1 MVSGQNLIVGW
12 DQALFKFVDLAAFYV
27 LFVSCKLYVNPISNC
42 ETLGLQAPRAN
53 GQAGRHQRS
62 GHGYESSSMIS
73 SELETTSCLDSEDD
87 ATSRIT
93 TTTGWFLLI
102 MCAYLQT
109 HSIDIKCQQS
119 IAVSP
124 EHILGE
130 GQGEGDIECH
140 LCQGLLHFPL

>member
-1 MVSGQNLIVGW
+1 MVSGQYLIVGW

-27 LFVSCKLYVNPISNC
+27 LFVSCNFQVNPISNC

-93 TTTGWFLLI
+93 TTTGRLLFI
-102 MCAYLQT
+102 VCTYWQNHPMTLNVNRA
-109 HSIDIKCQQS
+109 
-119 IAVSP
+119 
-124 EHILGE
+124 
-130 GQGEGDIECH
+130 
-140 LCQGLLHFPL
+140 